1 MQKKSYISHYNFAEC
16 SPGFTG
22 TECSLR
28 CRYPL
33 FGQNCQQICKC
44 FITECDIASG
54 CVSGKY
60 IHVFQNKGKKY
71 FYKYKN
77 CKLVTGTETSSANQH
92 VTAKNYDK
100 HINQNTHLEEKQTS
114 TVPKITETII
124 KDRSSIFPDI
134 TDKNI
139 RDNLENRIQTMWQL
153 MLMILAVLLVFALTY
168 LGKCLHRQW
177 TNRTVQV
184 SNTNNSGPGL
194 ASNESRQIQL
204 HYEQIQDL
212 DDRQLYLTAVSNESH
227 GALIVSNQI
236 TSSEKID
243 SVSNRSIRSNLELSS
258 EEDMSSEN
266 VSENVRFDNQRD
278 SVQRETSGLY
288 ITPIL

>member
-1 MQKKSYISHYNFAEC
+1 MSSKIRTKSIF
-16 SPGFTG
+16 F
-22 TECSLR
+22 
-28 CRYPL
+28 
-33 FGQNCQQICKC
+33 
-44 FITECDIASG
+44 
-54 CVSGKY
+54 
-60 IHVFQNKGKKY
+60 
-71 FYKYKN
+71 KYKN
-77 CKLVTGTETSSANQH
+77 CKIVTGTETSSANQH
-92 VTAKNYDK
+92 VTANNYDK

-184 SNTNNSGPGL
+184 RNTNNSRPGL

-236 TSSEKID
+236 SSSEKID

-258 EEDMSSEN
+258 EEDLSSEN
-266 VSENVRFDNQRD
+266 VSVNVRFDNQRD

>member
-1 MQKKSYISHYNFAEC
+1 M
-16 SPGFTG
+16 
-22 TECSLR
+22 
-28 CRYPL
+28 
-33 FGQNCQQICKC
+33 
-44 FITECDIASG
+44 
-54 CVSGKY
+54 
-60 IHVFQNKGKKY
+60 
-71 FYKYKN
+71 
-77 CKLVTGTETSSANQH
+77 
-92 VTAKNYDK
+92 
-100 HINQNTHLEEKQTS
+100 
-114 TVPKITETII
+114 PKITETII

-134 TDKNI
+134 TDKNR

-177 TNRTVQV
+177 TNRTVQLR
-184 SNTNNSGPGL
+184 NTNNSRPGL

-227 GALIVSNQI
+227 GAL
-236 TSSEKID
+236 
-243 SVSNRSIRSNLELSS
+243 SNRSIRSNLELSS
-258 EEDMSSEN
+258 EEDLSSEN
-266 VSENVRFDNQRD
+266 VSVNVRFDNQRD